1 MVILSGLQAA
11 AAQSGILET
20 SKSCRDFWT
29 ETAVR
34 QLWLFAAVPMIQVE
48 ATCVNDSNNKLHA
61 IGVSA
66 MRNMQLARVSNMND
80 HGSAVYLGGWSG
92 RGLTAGEMS
101 IWINLSWSGQPSMS
115 CFTVRAEL
123 VLTVFFKTFLRKP
136 LDVSGSGELVV
147 LFASLLLLAAALTQI
162 DAGM

>member
-1 MVILSGLQAA
+1 
-11 AAQSGILET
+11 
-20 SKSCRDFWT
+20 
-29 ETAVR
+29 
-34 QLWLFAAVPMIQVE
+34 
-48 ATCVNDSNNKLHA
+48 
-61 IGVSA
+61 
-66 MRNMQLARVSNMND
+66 
-80 HGSAVYLGGWSG
+80 
-92 RGLTAGEMS
+92 
-101 IWINLSWSGQPSMS
+101 MS